1 MPEALKIR
9 CGNCGATLKLK
20 DASAAGKTVR
30 CPRCQK
36 AFVVELPRVPTATA
50 DSINADPDDEFSAA
64 LQSLPAPDASSDREG
79 SREQVVLHGG
89 PPPEAASPAS
99 DTPKEKRS
107 RKRKKLDPEKLQRQI
122 YLGWIVGG
130 GIGGA
135 IGAAI
140 WAVVGRSTGYEFGWL
155 AWGVG
160 AFTGIG
166 RHIGGPSYGDSRS
179 GGIAE
184 AIALFSIVLGR
195 LLASHALTENPL
207 DALDVALGFFFDPLG
222 FLWGALAG
230 FTAYRI
236 GSGSEFD

>member
-107 RKRKKLDPEKLQRQI
+107 RKRKKLDPENSSDRFTS
-122 YLGWIVGG
+122 VGLWE
-130 GIGGA
+130 
-135 IGAAI
+135 AAS
-140 WAVVGRSTGYEFGWL
+140 AGRSEPQSGPLSAVRPGTNSAGWRGGWERSPGS
-155 AWGVG
+155 AGTS
-160 AFTGIG
+160 AG
-166 RHIGGPSYGDSRS
+166 RVTATPAREESPRRS
-179 GGIAE
+179 PC
-184 AIALFSIVLGR
+184 S
-195 LLASHALTENPL
+195 ASCWADCWHLM
-207 DALDVALGFFFDPLG
+207 
-222 FLWGALAG
+222 
-230 FTAYRI
+230 R
-236 GSGSEFD
+236 